1 MLNLELINYGNKV
14 EENIS
19 ISSYISSP
27 IESLRYSK
35 YIDDRSIALE
45 YIDSEEVNSKENL
58 AIEDLSWLLP
68 KNNINFF
75 NNNQEFEIV
84 TGSFSDLIPKKST
97 PTSLANCSN

>member
-1 MLNLELINYGNKV
+1 MLNLEIINYGSKV
-14 EENIS
+14 EETIS
-19 ISSYISSP
+19 MNSYVSCP

-84 TGSFSDLIPKKST
+84 TGSFYSEYKDIVLTNK
-97 PTSLANCSN
+97 LQ